1 MIEMEQI
8 IDMQDLRFQS
18 KELQLSLGKIKIERK
33 HINLKESILRFYF
46 LFFASIVLIIFS
58 LFPVLGINSNLNEVI
73 YIASALIAVVF
84 GLLAF
89 DSSRKIK
96 VDKEK
101 KKRLDLL
108 ELEVKAL
115 MDETDLILTQN
126 ID

>member
-1 MIEMEQI
+1 MEQI

-73 YIASALIAVVF
+73 YIASALIAIVF